1 MMGELVREEAG
12 SSGSLDWPFLHTPRI
27 FHHLLKQ
34 ASLVGNLKVSQ
45 LSNIKMMSV
54 TM

>member
-1 MMGELVREEAG
+1 MGELVREEAG
-12 SSGSLDWPFLHTPRI
+12 VSSSLDWPFLHTPKGFR
-27 FHHLLKQ
+27 HLLKQ
-34 ASLVGNLKVSQ
+34 EFLVGNLKVSQ